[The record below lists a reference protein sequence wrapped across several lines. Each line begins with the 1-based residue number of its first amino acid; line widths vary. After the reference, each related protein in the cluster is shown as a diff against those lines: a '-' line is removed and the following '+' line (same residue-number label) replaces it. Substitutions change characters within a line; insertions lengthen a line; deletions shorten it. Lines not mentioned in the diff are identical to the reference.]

1 MIVFNCSSRYL
12 LLIIITVCVRPWFQF
27 PESQEISK
35 HYSKGKLTPDP
46 EVKGSGEPRKWKPGV
61 EAWDY
66 NPSPQEGELEGLLS
80 SLRLIWAKEWDPVST
95 NKEQAKHNFSIP

>member
-46 EVKGSGEPRKWKPGV
+46 EVKGSGEPRK
-61 EAWDY
+61 
-66 NPSPQEGELEGLLS
+66 
-80 SLRLIWAKEWDPVST
+80 
-95 NKEQAKHNFSIP
+95 